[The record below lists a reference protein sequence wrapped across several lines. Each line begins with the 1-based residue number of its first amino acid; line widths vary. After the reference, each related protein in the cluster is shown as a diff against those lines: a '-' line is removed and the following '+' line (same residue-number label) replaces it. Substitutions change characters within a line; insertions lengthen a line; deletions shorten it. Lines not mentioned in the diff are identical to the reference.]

1 MEQAKTKQGRA
12 EKRKKDFA
20 DVAYFLHACLFCF
33 SEV

>member
-1 MEQAKTKQGRA
+1 MEQAKTKQGR
-12 EKRKKDFA
+12 KKKKDFA